1 MHFLTDWSKFL
12 FTFIL
17 VFSFKTSLAI
27 ILVDSSSDVSVFK
40 VKGLFKN
47 NKDYLLGKEDANK
60 YYNGYKNAAT
70 LTILSGT
77 CLMLVSPVAGLTS
90 AIVCSS
96 TPPKLKNLN
105 LPDTMMLQ
113 NHDYMAGYQR
123 QAKKIKQRKVW
134 TNWAIGFGINVSV
147 IGLILLAPGK

>member
-1 MHFLTDWSKFL
+1 MKAWSKYL
-12 FTFIL
+12 FVL
-17 VFSFKTSLAI
+17 VLIFSFKNTQAI
-27 ILVDSSSDVSVFK
+27 TTFDSSLYNTV
-40 VKGLFKN
+40 VKDITLLNFN
-47 NKDYLLGKEDANK
+47 QDYLSGKADAK
-60 YYNGYKNAAT
+60 RHYFGYKNAAT

-105 LPDTMMLQ
+105 LPDTLMLQ
-113 NHDYMAGYQR
+113 NQDYMAGYQR

-147 IGLILLAPGK
+147 IGFILMIPGK